1 MSLALIHRKNW
12 ISSLPQPHIRV
23 TWTNSLPSHTET
35 SKYSRPQ
42 QNSKSGAASAP
53 NPWWG
58 RCNHRGTRQSR
69 VRQRGTSV
77 ISTISTTTRA
87 RDVHNLPMIEV
98 PNPRADGDAVM
109 YVYRAWTQEEMRSIS
124 SELPDI
130 GNTRRGCSCWST
142 DPNSTGQIWEKPKVS
157 CSTAWNWNG
166 AEYQET
172 GQTQTCALTGEQ
184 MLCIADMGRDSMRT
198 ACWRG
203 GQIDESLQRQ
213 PLNVATIRPWPLCER
228 L

>member
-1 MSLALIHRKNW
+1 MSSALIHRKNW

-69 VRQRGTSV
+69 VWQRGTSV
-77 ISTISTTTRA
+77 ISPISTTTRA
-87 RDVHNLPMIEV
+87 RDIHNLPKIEV

-109 YVYRAWTQEEMRSIS
+109 YVYRAWTPEEMCSIS

-130 GNTRRGCSCWST
+130 ATQGGAAVVEVLTQT
-142 DPNSTGQIWEKPKVS
+142 VQPKVS